1 MITVKPKVR
10 VKINTRHVQ
19 KRYKAGRDK
28 ALERV
33 GANMRRQAKK
43 EFSSRVPSKKP
54 QWRRIGERD
63 GTPIL
68 EVSFREPRPGKVTSW
83 KTRRNP
89 GGFLKSAIEYRTDQ
103 GNGSVVIGPM
113 PRARW
118 LNKIQE
124 FGGSAPVEW
133 RMLTRRP
140 TDKLQNGLAV
150 PRGLGRG
157 GGVGGRDAS
166 GRFLKGFGG
175 VAYIVQRVDPAHTRR
190 RGAAVKRASQRVK
203 KGRYM
208 GGALDKQRPRIPKAF
223 QNTISGP

>member
-1 MITVKPKVR
+1 
-10 VKINTRHVQ
+10 
-19 KRYKAGRDK
+19 
-28 ALERV
+28 
-33 GANMRRQAKK
+33 
-43 EFSSRVPSKKP
+43 
-54 QWRRIGERD
+54 
-63 GTPIL
+63 
-68 EVSFREPRPGKVTSW
+68 
-83 KTRRNP
+83 
-89 GGFLKSAIEYRTDQ
+89 
-103 GNGSVVIGPM
+103 M

-140 TDKLQNGLAV
+140 TDKLRNGLAV
-150 PRGLGRG
+150 PRGMGRG
-157 GGVGGRDAS
+157 GGVGGRDTK
-166 GRFLKGFGG
+166 GRFLKGSGG

-190 RGAAVKRASQRVK
+190 RGEAIKRASQRVK